1 MMNKSRFFK
10 IFISYIVVIFLISI
24 FVLSFVT
31 PLIKDQYLNNKIEHM
46 TNISLIIQGPIQRY
60 IELEDWNE
68 LDLFAKEIYQQTEIR
83 ISVINPDGRV
93 IAESLKDFQEM
104 ESHRNR
110 PEIRAALQ
118 GEKSHTVRYSSTA
131 REDMLYVSSP
141 IFSDGRI
148 IAVLRLSIF
157 IDKMQQILDRTRNTI
172 LLISLLM
179 ILLSL
184 GISYYISKRLTI
196 PTQKLVQAFD
206 RVSEGNLE
214 TRILAHQEEPEIK
227 ELADRFNMMT
237 EQLKQFV
244 KNISLQTEE
253 LESIISTIDSGI
265 VLLDEKGEIILSNKY
280 FKEYFSSYKM
290 TGKYFWE
297 VIRDGRLNEQVSELI
312 EKKKSFTAE
321 IELSEKYYL
330 CTGTDIDKKNKSV
343 LIFHDIT
350 RSRKLTQVKKDL
362 IDNISHELRTPLTSI
377 KGYTETME
385 GANEKEREKYIQ
397 IIKRNTERLISMVD
411 DLLSLSE
418 LEDKGGKMQIEK
430 VNLEEIM
437 KNMRKIF
444 EPAIK
449 KKKLRLNFNIQQDIP
464 DIEADSYKIEQM
476 LINLIDNAIKYTEK
490 GEINILVENTTASKV
505 KIEVADTGIG
515 IKKEELNSIFER
527 FYVVNKARSR
537 QYGGTGLGLSIVKH
551 IVMLHKGEIEIDSQ
565 LGVGTRL
572 AVMLPVRQP

>member
-46 TNISLIIQGPIQRY
+46 TNISLIIQGTIQRY

-83 ISVINPDGRV
+83 ISVIHPDGRV

-141 IFSDGRI
+141 IFSDGSI

-179 ILLSL
+179 ILLSF

-350 RSRKLTQVKKDL
+350 RSRKLAQVKKDL

>member
-1 MMNKSRFFK
+1 
-10 IFISYIVVIFLISI
+10 
-24 FVLSFVT
+24 
-31 PLIKDQYLNNKIEHM
+31 
-46 TNISLIIQGPIQRY
+46 
-60 IELEDWNE
+60 
-68 LDLFAKEIYQQTEIR
+68 
-83 ISVINPDGRV
+83 
-93 IAESLKDFQEM
+93 M

-118 GEKSHTVRYSSTA
+118 GEKSHTVRYSTTA

-141 IFSDGRI
+141 IFSEGRI

-157 IDKMQQILDRTRNTI
+157 IDKIQHILNRTRNTI
-172 LLISLLM
+172 LMIALLM
-179 ILLSL
+179 ILLSF
-184 GISYYISKRLTI
+184 GISYYIAKRLTI

-214 TRILAHQEEPEIK
+214 TRLLAHREEPEIK
-227 ELADRFNMMT
+227 ELSDRFNKMI
-237 EQLKQFV
+237 EQLKQFM

-253 LESIISTIDSGI
+253 LETIISTIDSGI

-280 FKEYFSSYKM
+280 FKECFSSKV
-290 TGKYFWE
+290 TNKYFWE
-297 VIRDGRLNEQVSELI
+297 VIRDGRLNEQISELI
-312 EKKKSFTAE
+312 EKKKNFSRE

-330 CTGTDIDKKNKSV
+330 CNGTYIDKKNKSV

-385 GANEKEREKYIQ
+385 GATDKEREKYIQ

-430 VNLEEIM
+430 VHLEEIM
-437 KNMRKIF
+437 ENMRKIF

-449 KKKLRLNFNIQQDIP
+449 KKQLSLNFDIQAELP
-464 DIEADSYKIEQM
+464 EIEADSYKIEQM

-490 GEINILVENTTASKV
+490 GEINILVELTTASKV

-551 IVMLHKGEIEIDSQ
+551 IAMLHQGKIEIDSQ

-572 AVMLPVRQP
+572 AVILPVQQP

>member
-1 MMNKSRFFK
+1 MNKSRFYR
-10 IFISYIVVIFLISI
+10 IFISYIVVVFLLSI
-24 FVLSFVT
+24 FVLSFITSLV
-31 PLIKDQYLNNKIEHM
+31 KDQYINNKIENM
-46 TNISLIIQGPIQRY
+46 TYISLIIQETIQRY
-60 IELEDWNE
+60 IEGEDWHE
-68 LDLFAKEIYQQTEIR
+68 LDLFVKEISQQTETR
-83 ISVINPDGRV
+83 ISVIHPDGKV

-104 ESHRNR
+104 ENHRNR

-118 GEKSHTVRYSSTA
+118 GEKSHTVRYSTTA

-141 IFSDGRI
+141 IFSEGRI

-157 IDKMQQILDRTRNTI
+157 IDKIQHILNRTRNTI
-172 LLISLLM
+172 LMIALLM
-179 ILLSL
+179 ILLSF
-184 GISYYISKRLTI
+184 GISYYIAKRLTI

-214 TRILAHQEEPEIK
+214 TRLLAHREEPEIK
-227 ELADRFNMMT
+227 ELSDRFNKMI
-237 EQLKQFV
+237 EQLKQFM

-253 LESIISTIDSGI
+253 LETIISTIDSGI

-280 FKEYFSSYKM
+280 FKECFSSKV
-290 TGKYFWE
+290 TNKYFWE
-297 VIRDGRLNEQVSELI
+297 VIRDGRLNEQISELI
-312 EKKKSFTAE
+312 EKKKNFSRE

-330 CTGTDIDKKNKSV
+330 CNGTYIDKKNKSV

-385 GANEKEREKYIQ
+385 GATDKEREKYIQ

-430 VNLEEIM
+430 VHLEEIM
-437 KNMRKIF
+437 ENMRKIF

-449 KKKLRLNFNIQQDIP
+449 KKQLSLNFDIQAELP
-464 DIEADSYKIEQM
+464 EIEADSYKIEQM

-490 GEINILVENTTASKV
+490 GEINILVELTTASKV

-551 IVMLHKGEIEIDSQ
+551 IVMLHQGKIEIDSQ

-572 AVMLPVRQP
+572 AVILPVQQP

>member
-46 TNISLIIQGPIQRY
+46 TNISLIIQGTIQRY

-148 IAVLRLSIF
+148 IAVLRISIF

-350 RSRKLTQVKKDL
+350 RSRKLAQVKKDL

>member
-83 ISVINPDGRV
+83 ISVIHPDGRV

>member
-10 IFISYIVVIFLISI
+10 IFISYIVVVFLISI

-46 TNISLIIQGPIQRY
+46 TNISLIIQGTIQRY

-83 ISVINPDGRV
+83 ISVIHPDGRV

-350 RSRKLTQVKKDL
+350 RSRKLAQVKKDL

>member
-1 MMNKSRFFK
+1 M
-10 IFISYIVVIFLISI
+10 VL
-24 FVLSFVT
+24 LSF
-31 PLIKDQYLNNKIEHM
+31 
-46 TNISLIIQGPIQRY
+46 
-60 IELEDWNE
+60 
-68 LDLFAKEIYQQTEIR
+68 
-83 ISVINPDGRV
+83 
-93 IAESLKDFQEM
+93 
-104 ESHRNR
+104 
-110 PEIRAALQ
+110 
-118 GEKSHTVRYSSTA
+118 
-131 REDMLYVSSP
+131 
-141 IFSDGRI
+141 
-148 IAVLRLSIF
+148 
-157 IDKMQQILDRTRNTI
+157 
-172 LLISLLM
+172 
-179 ILLSL
+179 

-196 PTQKLVQAFD
+196 PTQKLVRAFD
-206 RVSEGNLE
+206 KVSEGNLE
-214 TRILAHQEEPEIK
+214 TRILAHQEEPEVK
-227 ELADRFNMMT
+227 ELADRFNKMT

-253 LESIISTIDSGI
+253 LETIISTIDSGI
-265 VLLDEKGEIILSNKY
+265 VLLDKNGEIILSNKY

-297 VIRDGRLNEQVSELI
+297 VIRDGRLNEQVNELI

-330 CTGTDIDKKNKSV
+330 CTGTYIDKKNKLV

-385 GANEKEREKYIQ
+385 GATDKEREKYIQ

-437 KNMRKIF
+437 GNMRKIF

-449 KKKLRLNFNIQQDIP
+449 KKQLRLNFDIQAELP
-464 DIEADSYKIEQM
+464 EIEADSYKIEQM

-490 GEINILVENTTASKV
+490 GEINILVELTTASKV

-515 IKKEELNSIFER
+515 IKKEQLNSIFER

-551 IVMLHKGEIEIDSQ
+551 IVILHKGKIEIDSQ

-572 AVMLPVRQP
+572 AVILPVQQP